1 MMRLLLLIY
10 GLTLTVNVWGEQG
23 TEQSDAV
30 REIQQLDQSRLEFD
44 FFEESDEVQQP
55 SDEES
60 LLQALELLEQSSHGV
75 DQEQLDPE
83 LGVNDHVL
91 SLDAETLPDDMDEE
105 IDTNLEQELSEELLE
120 EFEEQF
126 NEDDF
131 DNQFDEEDLQEEFED
146 DAESFIEDQL
156 EFFDEE

>member
-44 FFEESDEVQQP
+44 FFEESDEAKP
-55 SDEES
+55 LSDEES
-60 LLQALELLEQSSHGV
+60 LLQALELLEQSSHNV
-75 DQEQLDPE
+75 DQEQVDPA
-83 LGVNDHVL
+83 VSIDDHAL
-91 SLDAETLPDDMDEE
+91 SQDAETLPQDMDEE
-105 IDTNLEQELSEELLE
+105 IDASLEQELSEELFE
-120 EFEEQF
+120 EFEDQF

-131 DNQFDEEDLQEEFED
+131 EDQFDEEDLPEDFED
-146 DAESFIEDQL
+146 EAESFIVDQL